1 MKILMV
7 MTSHSKLG
15 NTGHKT
21 GVWLEE
27 FAAPY
32 FVFRDAGLDIT
43 LASPRG
49 GHPPIDPQSE
59 RPEAQTAATRRL
71 YDDKEARA
79 WLATTAK
86 LRDVA
91 KQEFDAVFYPG
102 GHGPLWDLAE
112 DPVSIELIETMYRV
126 GRPVAAVCHG
136 PAALRHARGIG
147 DFSLVKDKTVTGFTN
162 TEEAAAGL
170 ADVVP
175 FRVEDMLREN
185 GGRFTRAPNWFPH
198 SETDGNLITGQ
209 NPASAEPTA
218 KAVLLAL
225 AAQPFAPP
233 PAAAE
238 PVQPSTRPG

>member
-15 NTGHKT
+15 NTGRKT

-27 FAAPY
+27 LAAPY
-32 FVFRDAGLDIT
+32 YVFRDAGLDIT

-49 GHPPIDPQSE
+49 GHPPIDPRSE
-59 RPEAQTAATRRL
+59 RPEAQTAATHRL
-71 YDDKEARA
+71 YDDKEAQA

-91 KQEFDAVFYPG
+91 NQEFDAVFYPG

-136 PAALRHARGIG
+136 SAALRHARGIG
-147 DFSLVKDKTVTGFTN
+147 DFPLVKDKTVTGFTN

-233 PAAAE
+233 LAAAE
-238 PVQPSTRPG
+238 PVQPSTRP

>member
-7 MTSHSKLG
+7 MTSHSKLS
-15 NTGHKT
+15 NTGRRT

-32 FVFRDAGLDIT
+32 YVFRDARLEIT

-49 GHPPIDPQSE
+49 AHPPIDPRSE
-59 RPEAQTAATRRL
+59 RPEAQTAATHRL
-71 YDDKEARA
+71 YADQEARA
-79 WLATTAK
+79 WLAATVK
-86 LRDVA
+86 LRDVIHE
-91 KQEFDAVFYPG
+91 EFDVVFYPG

-112 DPVSIELIETMYRV
+112 DAVSIELIETMYRV

-136 PAALRHARGIG
+136 PAAFRHARRMG
-147 DFSLVKDKTVTGFTN
+147 DLPLVKDKIVTGFTDS
-162 TEEAAAGL
+162 EEAAAGL

-209 NPASAEPTA
+209 NPASAELTA
-218 KAVLLAL
+218 KAVLRAL
-225 AAQPFAPP
+225 AAQPFAPL

-238 PVQPSTRPG
+238 PVQPSTRP

>member
-15 NTGHKT
+15 NTGRKT

-32 FVFRDAGLDIT
+32 YVFRDARLDIT
-43 LASPRG
+43 LASPHG
-49 GHPPIDPQSE
+49 GHPPIDPRSE
-59 RPEAQTAATRRL
+59 QREAQTAATHRL
-71 YDDKEARA
+71 YDDKEAKA
-79 WLATTAK
+79 GLANTAK

-91 KQEFDAVFYPG
+91 NQEFDAVFYPG

-112 DPVSIELIETMYRV
+112 DPVSIALIETMYRA

-147 DFSLVKDKTVTGFTN
+147 DFPLVKDKTVTGFTN

-170 ADVVP
+170 ADLVP
-175 FRVEDMLREN
+175 FRVQDMLREN

-209 NPASAEPTA
+209 NPASAELTA

-225 AAQPFAPP
+225 AAQAFVPP

-238 PVQPSTRPG
+238 PVQPSTRP

>member
-15 NTGHKT
+15 NTGRKT

-32 FVFRDAGLDIT
+32 YVFRDARLDIT

-49 GHPPIDPQSE
+49 GHPPIDPRSE

-71 YDDKEARA
+71 YADKEARA
-79 WLATTAK
+79 WLAATVK
-86 LRDVA
+86 LRDA
-91 KQEFDAVFYPG
+91 THEEFDAVFYPG

-112 DPVSIELIETMYRV
+112 DAVSIELIETMYRV

-136 PAALRHARGIG
+136 PAALRHARGMG
-147 DFSLVKDKTVTGFTN
+147 DLPLVKDKIVTGFTN

-233 PAAAE
+233 LAAAE
-238 PVQPSTRPG
+238 PVQPSTRP

>member
-15 NTGHKT
+15 NTGRKT

-32 FVFRDAGLDIT
+32 YVFRDAGLDIT

-49 GHPPIDPQSE
+49 GHPPIDPRSE
-59 RPEAQTAATRRL
+59 RPEAQTAATHRL
-71 YDDKEARA
+71 YDDKEAQA

-112 DPVSIELIETMYRV
+112 DPVSIELIETMYQV

-136 PAALRHARGIG
+136 RAALRHARGIG
-147 DFSLVKDKTVTGFTN
+147 DFPLVKDKIVTGFTN

-209 NPASAEPTA
+209 NPASAGPTA

-225 AAQPFAPP
+225 AVQSFAPRSRGP
-233 PAAAE
+233 D
-238 PVQPSTRPG
+238 PVQPSTRQ

>member
-32 FVFRDAGLDIT
+32 YVFRDAGLDIT

-49 GHPPIDPQSE
+49 GHPPIDPRSE
-59 RPEAQTAATRRL
+59 RPKAQTASTHRL
-71 YDDKEARA
+71 YADKEAQD

-91 KQEFDAVFYPG
+91 TQEFDAVFYPG

-112 DPVSIELIETMYRV
+112 DPVSIELIEAVYRI

-136 PAALRHARGIG
+136 PAALRHARGMG
-147 DFSLVKDKTVTGFTN
+147 DLPLVKDKTVTGFTN

-170 ADVVP
+170 ADAVP

-238 PVQPSTRPG
+238 PVQPSTRP

>member
-7 MTSHSKLG
+7 MTSHNKLG

-32 FVFRDAGLDIT
+32 YAFGDAGLDIT

-49 GHPPIDPQSE
+49 GHPPIDPRSE
-59 RPEAQTAATRRL
+59 RPEAQTAATHRL
-71 YDDKEARA
+71 YADKKTQA
-79 WLATTAK
+79 WLAASVK
-86 LRDVA
+86 LRDIA
-91 KQEFDAVFYPG
+91 NEEFDAVFYPG

-112 DPVSIELIETMYRV
+112 DPVSVELIERMYRL

-136 PAALRHARGIG
+136 PAAFRHARGGG
-147 DFSLVKDKTVTGFTN
+147 DLPLVKDKIVTSFTN

-175 FRVEDMLREN
+175 FLVEDMLREN
-185 GGRFTRAPNWFPH
+185 DGRFTRAPNWFPH

-209 NPASAEPTA
+209 NPASAEPAA

-225 AAQPFAPP
+225 AMQPFAPP
-233 PAAAE
+233 RAGAE
-238 PVQPSTRPG
+238 PAQPLSRQ

>member
-1 MKILMV
+1 
-7 MTSHSKLG
+7 
-15 NTGHKT
+15 
-21 GVWLEE
+21 
-27 FAAPY
+27 
-32 FVFRDAGLDIT
+32 
-43 LASPRG
+43 
-49 GHPPIDPQSE
+49 
-59 RPEAQTAATRRL
+59 
-71 YDDKEARA
+71 
-79 WLATTAK
+79 
-86 LRDVA
+86 VA

-136 PAALRHARGIG
+136 PAALRHARGMG
-147 DFSLVKDKTVTGFTN
+147 DLPLVKDKTVTGFTN

-185 GGRFTRAPNWFPH
+185 GGRFTRAPNWLSH

-225 AAQPFAPP
+225 AVQRFAPS
-233 PAAAE
+233 PAPAE
-238 PVQPSTRPG
+238 PVQPSTLP